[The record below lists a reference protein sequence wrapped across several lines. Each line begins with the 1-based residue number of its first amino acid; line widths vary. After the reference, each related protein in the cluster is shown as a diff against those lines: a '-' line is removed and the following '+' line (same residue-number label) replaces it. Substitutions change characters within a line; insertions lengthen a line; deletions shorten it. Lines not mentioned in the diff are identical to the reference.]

1 MQRRRRRLPKV
12 VFSGPA
18 AGAFTGGR
26 AEIEVTATT
35 FRGLV
40 RELEERFP
48 GLGKQVEDGMAV
60 AVDGVIYQ
68 DAYGVR
74 LPEGAEIYLI
84 PKIAGG

>member
-1 MQRRRRRLPKV
+1 M
-12 VFSGPA
+12 FSGPA

-26 AEIEVTATT
+26 AAIEVAATT

-48 GLGKQVEDGMAV
+48 GLGKQVEDGMAI
-60 AVDGVIYQ
+60 AIDGVIYQ
-68 DAYGVR
+68 DAYGVG
-74 LPEGAEIYLI
+74 LPEQGEIYLI

>member
-1 MQRRRRRLPKV
+1 M
-12 VFSGPA
+12 FSGSA

-26 AEIEVTATT
+26 AEVEVAATT

-68 DAYGVR
+68 DAYGLR
-74 LPEGAEIYLI
+74 LPEEAEIYLI